1 MNILELCLSPGL
13 GGLEL
18 YVLKSVKQLINADQ
32 KVNVIVRK
40 KTFLDEKIGR
50 NGISRNYLQPIMS
63 SFPLITAWR
72 LAGYLSKYSIDVL
85 HIHWGH
91 DLFLAVLAKVFSRR
105 KVRLVYTRQ
114 MSLTRMK
121 HDPYHKYIYKN
132 VDAYVVIAQAL
143 YNDAK
148 RYLPLSTEH
157 LHLLYYG
164 VPRPVG
170 KINDCKNYLASNALE
185 ADAFKIAIFGR
196 IEHGKGQYLVIEA
209 VRRLRKEGKKIQ
221 AAMVGHIMD
230 QDYFNNLT
238 KEINDAGLEEYVRYL
253 GFHNNPVSIMAC
265 FDVVVLASKCE
276 TFGLVLPEAM
286 RAGVAVIGSNC
297 GGVPEIINHGKT
309 GLLFESENVDDL
321 TNCLRKLIDD
331 PAFCNELAKAGKVE
345 ADERFSEEKHF
356 QRLIEIFR
364 NA

>member
-1 MNILELCLSPGL
+1 MNILEFCLSPGL

-18 YVLKSVKQLINADQ
+18 YVLKSVKELINTDH
-32 KVNVIVRK
+32 KVKVIVRE
-40 KTFLDEKIGR
+40 KTFLDEKLEE
-50 NGISRNYLQPIMS
+50 NGISRSYLQPIMS

-72 LAGYLSKYSIDVL
+72 LAGYLSKYKIDVL

-91 DLFLAVLAKVFSRR
+91 DLFLAVLAKVLSGS
-105 KVRLVYTRQ
+105 KVKLVYTRQ
-114 MSLTRMK
+114 MSLTRKK
-121 HDPYHKYIYKN
+121 HDLYHKFVYKK

-148 RYLPLSTEH
+148 RYLPLNTEH

-164 VPRPVG
+164 VPSPAG
-170 KINDCKNYLASNALE
+170 KKNDCNNYISSSALK

-196 IEHGKGQYLVIEA
+196 IEQGKGQYLVVEA

-221 AAMVGHIMD
+221 AAMIGHIMD
-230 QDYFNNLT
+230 HDYFNDLT
-238 KEINDAGLEEYVRYL
+238 KEINDAGLEEHVRYL

-309 GLLFESENVDDL
+309 GLLFESENAEDL

-331 PAFCNELAKAGKVE
+331 PAFCYELAKAGKLE
-345 ADERFSEEKHF
+345 ADERFSEEKHY
-356 QRLIEIFR
+356 QRLIEIFI